1 MADFF
6 LSVPFEFG
14 IIVAG
19 LHKFNSEILAAPVGK
34 PAVSQQ
40 GLTSFEQ
47 TVANGVIRLKAPREA
62 N

>member
-1 MADFF
+1 M
-6 LSVPFEFG
+6 PFEFG

-19 LHKFNSEILAAPVGK
+19 LYRFKSEILAAPVGK

>member
-1 MADFF
+1 M
-6 LSVPFEFG
+6 PFEFG

-47 TVANGVIRLKAPREA
+47 TVAVGVNRLEVLRDA